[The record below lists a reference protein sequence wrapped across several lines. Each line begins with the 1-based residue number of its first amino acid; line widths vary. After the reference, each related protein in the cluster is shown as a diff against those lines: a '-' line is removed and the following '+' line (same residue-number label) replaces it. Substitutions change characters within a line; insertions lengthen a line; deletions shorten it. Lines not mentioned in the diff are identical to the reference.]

1 VILSLPPL
9 ICRCFIKIQDHQV
22 HIPADYSNIT
32 FKSIEPAFNGLRGR
46 RMLGEMK
53 SDTVEA
59 EFLEFFLPGLQ
70 VKRSITDG
78 LEIKMPASS
87 AKRDAKE
94 AVG

>member
-1 VILSLPPL
+1 
-9 ICRCFIKIQDHQV
+9 
-22 HIPADYSNIT
+22 
-32 FKSIEPAFNGLRGR
+32 
-46 RMLGEMK
+46 MLGEMK